1 MGIFGLGSSV
11 KKPVA
16 KAKAKSTSKAVKAKA
31 STKAKSGKAGKAGN
45 SDEAKAMLAKMQAKS
60 DAGDCPFC

>member
-11 KKPVA
+11 KKKPVA
-16 KAKAKSTSKAVKAKA
+16 KKPAAKSTAKSK
-31 STKAKSGKAGKAGN
+31 TKAKGGN
-45 SDEAKAMLAKMQAKS
+45 NDEAKAMLAKMQAKS

>member
-11 KKPVA
+11 KKKPA
-16 KAKAKSTSKAVKAKA
+16 AKKPAAKSSAKGKAKG
-31 STKAKSGKAGKAGN
+31 TKAAKGGN
-45 SDEAKAMLAKMQAKS
+45 AEAKAMLAKMQAKS